1 LGKNKTILLSF
12 QRIPWINPFLV
23 KKECHGGR
31 NLPKKESTLFSES
44 PLESTIFLF
53 LPSLYE
59 SFPFRSFIPNFSMK
73 ILVIP
78 GDGIG
83 QEVTTWG
90 KKVIE
95 KIAQKHGHS
104 VSFEEGRM
112 GHVAI
117 EATGNPLPD
126 ETLEKARKS
135 DAILFGAIGHIKY
148 DNDPT
153 AKVRPEQ
160 GLLKIRKELGL
171 YANLRPI
178 KLFDEL
184 LGASSLK
191 PEILKGADIL
201 FFRELTG
208 DVYFGEKKRSED
220 RKTASDLMIYHQ
232 YEVERI
238 AEKAYKA
245 AQVRSK
251 RLCSVD
257 KANVLESS
265 RLWRE
270 TVQEVAKRYPDV
282 ETEHM
287 FIDNAAMQLIKD
299 PKRFDVVLTAN
310 LFGDILTDEASQIA
324 GSMGMLASASV
335 GDTIGFY
342 EPIHGSAHDIAGK
355 GVANPLASILSVA
368 LMFEIS
374 FGLKKEANA
383 IVEAVAATLKE
394 GFRTRD
400 IADATTSKENL
411 LGTESMGLKVLEKI

>member
-1 LGKNKTILLSF
+1 MNK
-12 QRIPWINPFLV
+12 
-23 KKECHGGR
+23 
-31 NLPKKESTLFSES
+31 
-44 PLESTIFLF
+44 
-53 LPSLYE
+53 
-59 SFPFRSFIPNFSMK
+59 K

-90 KKVIE
+90 KKVLE
-95 KIAQKHGHS
+95 QIAKKYNHTF
-104 VSFEEGRM
+104 SFDEAIM
-112 GHVAI
+112 GHTAI

-126 ETLEKARKS
+126 ETLAKAKAT

-148 DNDPT
+148 DNDPS

-184 LGASSLK
+184 LGASSIK

-220 RKTASDLMIYHQ
+220 RNTASDLMIYSR

-238 AEKAYKA
+238 AEKAFKA
-245 AQVRSK
+245 AQTRSK
-251 RLCSVD
+251 KLCSVD

-270 TVQEVAKRYPDV
+270 VVQDVAKKYPDV
-282 ETEHM
+282 QTEHM

-299 PKRFDVVLTAN
+299 PKKFDVVLTAN

-324 GSMGMLASASV
+324 GSMGMLASASI
-335 GDTIGFY
+335 GDSVGFY
-342 EPIHGSAHDIAGK
+342 EPIHGSAHDIVGK
-355 GVANPLASILSVA
+355 GIANPLASILSVA
-368 LMFEIS
+368 LLLDIS
-374 FGLKKEANA
+374 FGLKAESIAVITA
-383 IVEAVAATLKE
+383 VEKTLKQ
-394 GFRTRD
+394 GYRCKD
-400 IADATTSKENL
+400 IADSTTPIDKICTTSQMGEIVISNL
-411 LGTESMGLKVLEKI
+411 

>member
-1 LGKNKTILLSF
+1 MGIHK
-12 QRIPWINPFLV
+12 
-23 KKECHGGR
+23 
-31 NLPKKESTLFSES
+31 
-44 PLESTIFLF
+44 
-53 LPSLYE
+53 
-59 SFPFRSFIPNFSMK
+59 K

-83 QEVTTWG
+83 AEVTSWG
-90 KKVIE
+90 RQVLE
-95 KIAQKHGHS
+95 KIASLFGHS
-104 VSFEEGRM
+104 FSFEEGLM

-117 EATGNPLPD
+117 EASGTPLPD
-126 ETLEKARKS
+126 ETLHRARDA
-135 DAILFGAIGHIKY
+135 DAILFGAIGHAKY
-148 DNDPT
+148 DNDPSL
-153 AKVRPEQ
+153 KVRPEQ

-184 LGASSLK
+184 LGASSIK
-191 PEILKGADIL
+191 PEVLQGADLL

-208 DVYFGEKKRSED
+208 DVYFGEKKRSKD
-220 RKTASDLMIYHQ
+220 RTTASDLMIYHK

-238 AEKAYKA
+238 AHKAFRA
-245 AQVRSK
+245 AMTRK
-251 RLCSVD
+251 KKLCSVD

-270 TVQEVAKRYPDV
+270 TVQEVSMQYPEV
-282 ETEHM
+282 ETTHM

-299 PKRFDVVLTAN
+299 PRRFDVILTGN

-355 GVANPLASILSVA
+355 GIANPLASILSAA
-368 LMFEIS
+368 LMLDIS
-374 FGLKKEANA
+374 FGLKEEAEQL
-383 IVEAVAATLKE
+383 ITAVSKTLKQ
-394 GFRTRD
+394 GYRTLD
-400 IADATTSKENL
+400 IADKHTHHAFV
-411 LGTESMGLKVLEKI
+411 LGTDAMGEKVVENIG

>member
-1 LGKNKTILLSF
+1 MNK
-12 QRIPWINPFLV
+12 
-23 KKECHGGR
+23 
-31 NLPKKESTLFSES
+31 
-44 PLESTIFLF
+44 
-53 LPSLYE
+53 
-59 SFPFRSFIPNFSMK
+59 K

-83 QEVTTWG
+83 PEVTTWG
-90 KKVIE
+90 KAVLE
-95 KIAQKHGHS
+95 KIASLFGHDF
-104 VSFEEGRM
+104 SFEEALM

-126 ETLEKARKS
+126 ETLEKARNA
-135 DAILFGAIGHIKY
+135 DAILFGAVGHAKY

-178 KLFDEL
+178 LLFDEL
-184 LGASSLK
+184 LNASSIK
-191 PEILKGADIL
+191 PSILKGTDIL

-208 DVYFGEKKRSED
+208 DVYFGEKTRSED
-220 RKTASDLMIYHQ
+220 GNTASDLMIYQ
-232 YEVERI
+232 RYEVERI
-238 AEKAYKA
+238 AHKAFKA
-245 AQVRSK
+245 AMSRGK

-270 TVQEVAKRYPDV
+270 TVQEVAKGYPEV
-282 ETEHM
+282 QTEHM

-324 GSMGMLASASV
+324 GSMGMLASASI
-335 GDTIGFY
+335 GEGTGFY

-355 GVANPLASILSVA
+355 DIANPLASILSA
-368 LMFEIS
+368 SLMLDIS
-374 FGLKKEANA
+374 FGLKEEAELIIHVVKQVLA
-383 IVEAVAATLKE
+383 E
-394 GFRTRD
+394 GYRTSD
-400 IADATTSKENL
+400 IADETTKPKQVLGSKA
-411 LGTESMGLKVLEKI
+411 MGELILKFIDQQVYSH

>member
-1 LGKNKTILLSF
+1 MSVEK
-12 QRIPWINPFLV
+12 
-23 KKECHGGR
+23 
-31 NLPKKESTLFSES
+31 
-44 PLESTIFLF
+44 
-53 LPSLYE
+53 
-59 SFPFRSFIPNFSMK
+59 K

-90 KKVIE
+90 QKVLTA
-95 KIAQKHGHS
+95 IARNYHHT
-104 VSFEEGRM
+104 FTFDEALM

-117 EATGNPLPD
+117 EATGSPLPD
-126 ETLEKARKS
+126 ETLEKARQS
-135 DAILFGAIGHIKY
+135 DAILFGAIGHAKY

-153 AKVRPEQ
+153 LKVRPEQ

-184 LGASSLK
+184 LEASSIK
-191 PEILKGADIL
+191 PEILQGADIL

-220 RKTASDLMIYHQ
+220 RNTASDLMIYHR
-232 YEVERI
+232 YEVARI
-238 AEKAYKA
+238 AHKAFAA
-245 AQVRSK
+245 AQGRRK
-251 RLCSVD
+251 KLCSVD

-270 TVQEVAKRYPDV
+270 VVLEIAKEYPDV

-335 GDTIGFY
+335 GDAIGFY

-355 GVANPLASILSVA
+355 GIANPLASILSAA
-368 LMFEIS
+368 LMLDIS
-374 FGLKKEANA
+374 FGLKEESSRVIKA
-383 IVEAVAATLKE
+383 VEATLRQ
-394 GFRTRD
+394 GYRTMD
-400 IADATTSKENL
+400 IANKHTPNDFFLSTDQM
-411 LGTESMGLKVLEKI
+411 GTKVLENLS

>member
-1 LGKNKTILLSF
+1 MS
-12 QRIPWINPFLV
+12 
-23 KKECHGGR
+23 
-31 NLPKKESTLFSES
+31 
-44 PLESTIFLF
+44 
-53 LPSLYE
+53 Y
-59 SFPFRSFIPNFSMK
+59 K

-95 KIAQKHGHS
+95 KIGSKYGHNF
-104 VSFEEGRM
+104 VFDEAIM
-112 GHVAI
+112 GHTAI

-126 ETLEKARKS
+126 ETLAKAKAS
-135 DAILFGAIGHIKY
+135 HAILFGAIGHIKY

-184 LGASSLK
+184 LGASSIK
-191 PEILKGADIL
+191 PEILKGSDIL

-220 RKTASDLMIYHQ
+220 RKTASDLMIYSA

-238 AEKAYKA
+238 AIKAFEA
-245 AQVRSK
+245 ARTRK
-251 RLCSVD
+251 KKLCSVD
-257 KANVLESS
+257 KANVLEAS

-270 TVQEVAKRYPDV
+270 VVQETAKKYPDV
-282 ETEHM
+282 EVEHM

-299 PKRFDVVLTAN
+299 PKKFDVVLTAN

-355 GVANPLASILSVA
+355 GVANPLASILSAA
-368 LMFEIS
+368 LMLDIS
-374 FGLKKEANA
+374 FGLKKEADNVIA
-383 IVEAVAATLKE
+383 AVDKTLKE
-394 GFRTRD
+394 GYRTRD
-400 IADATTSKENL
+400 IADSATPADKI
-411 LGTESMGLKVLEKI
+411 LGTNEMGTKVIEHL